1 MELDCLPLFWAS
13 QVAQWSKN
21 PPGTQEIQETSV
33 RSLGRKIPWRREWQP
48 TPGILAPGNPMDRG
62 AWWATVHRVTKTQTL
77 QKVRHDRSN

>member
-48 TPGILAPGNPMDRG
+48 TPGILAPGNPMDMTE
-62 AWWATVHRVTKTQTL
+62 ATEQAHTHLCSTTY
-77 QKVRHDRSN
+77 